1 MGRSEASRR
10 FIQRVSLALSKEEVM
25 EGCRQMMAG
34 PDIGTGRIM
43 PVAKWRIAKH
53 RQSTKPEDQ
62 DRNLGKR

>member
-10 FIQRVSLALSKEEVM
+10 FIRRGSLALSKEEVM

-34 PDIGTGRIM
+34 PDIGPGRIV
-43 PVAKWRIAKH
+43 PVAKRRIAKH
-53 RQSTKPEDQ
+53 RQSPKPGAQ